1 MLGDE
6 KPLTERPG
14 AVLPP
19 TDLDAERKKLAEQ
32 LEQEEVDE
40 TDLASHLMYPK
51 VFADYAAQ
59 RKAYGDVSVLPT
71 TVFFEGMQENEE
83 TAVDLEP
90 GKTLVIRLLGRA
102 EAAEQGVVKLFFE
115 LNGRRRDVVVPDRNS
130 GIEQAVQERADPAN
144 ADHVGAP
151 MSGQVAEIYVSEGDT
166 VEEGQR
172 LLATEAMK
180 MLNVVPAPHA
190 GTVKRLLAR
199 PGATVLAGDLLCEI
213 G

>member
-1 MLGDE
+1 M
-6 KPLTERPG
+6 
-14 AVLPP
+14 
-19 TDLDAERKKLAEQ
+19 
-32 LEQEEVDE
+32 
-40 TDLASHLMYPK
+40 
-51 VFADYAAQ
+51 
-59 RKAYGDVSVLPT
+59 
-71 TVFFEGMQENEE
+71 
-83 TAVDLEP
+83 
-90 GKTLVIRLLGRA
+90 
-102 EAAEQGVVKLFFE
+102 
-115 LNGRRRDVVVPDRNS
+115 VVPDRNS